1 MPELLQLALLI
12 AILLPTGKLVASLC
26 ARFGIPPIIGELLV
40 GIAAGPGGLA
50 IFHFGLF
57 REGHATNAFM
67 LLAQVGGLVLMF
79 VAGLETDIDRMREAG
94 VTAFLVALSGV
105 IWPFAL
111 GAGIGHLLGLG
122 WNAALFLG
130 GALTATSV
138 SISARTLM
146 DGGHMSTPEASVILG
161 AAVIDD
167 VMGLFVLAFLTASLS
182 TTGESFGIATQASSF
197 FQRHFTFAAV
207 HPLLL
212 QMTLTSLSVLAFFVV
227 GYGAAKRWLDPLI
240 LQMRKLSANEAVTS
254 CVLALVLVYAI
265 FAEWLGSV
273 AGITGAYLLGYVF
286 AGSKFKGDVERTF
299 AALGHGLLIPLFFV
313 SIGLTSNF
321 RSLGGHWALLGIIFF
336 IAVISKMIGCG
347 LAAMA
352 RGMGWVPSLRIGCG
366 MVSRGEVGL
375 IVAAMAVKAAV
386 FNQTEVAMIVT
397 VVLLT
402 TLVTPLMLRGAFHL
416 RSAEDD
422 EDITGGLE
430 DYFDSSASEE
440 AFSENENA
448 HTDSSS
454 STYSARHDSLP
465 FDRGDRIERYRQTGA
480 SIADLVSLEPPP
492 SG

>member
-12 AILLPTGKLVASLC
+12 AILLPAGKIVASFC
-26 ARFGIPPIIGELLV
+26 ARFGVPPIIGELLV

-57 REGHATNAFM
+57 RGGHAASAFM

-79 VAGLETDIDRMREAG
+79 VAGLETDIDRMREG
-94 VTAFLVALSGV
+94 GGTAFLVALSGV
-105 IWPFAL
+105 IWPFML
-111 GAGIGHLLGLG
+111 GAGAGHLLGLG

-167 VMGLFVLAFLTASLS
+167 VMGLFVLAFLTAWISGS
-182 TTGESFGIATQASSF
+182 ADSFGIATQTSNF
-197 FQRHFTFAAV
+197 FQRHSALAAH
-207 HPLLL
+207 HPLIVQMLL
-212 QMTLTSLSVLAFFVV
+212 ISLSVALFFVV

-240 LQMRKLSANEAVTS
+240 LQMRKLSSNEAVTS
-254 CVLALVLVYAI
+254 CVLALVLIYAI
-265 FAEWLGSV
+265 LAEWLGSV

-286 AGSKFKGDVERTF
+286 AGSKFKADVERTF

-321 RSLGGHWALLGIIFF
+321 RALGGHWVLLGIIFF
-336 IAVISKMIGCG
+336 IAVISKMFGCG

-352 RGMGWVPSLRIGCG
+352 RGMGWVPGLRIGCG

-375 IVAAMAVKAAV
+375 IVAAMAVKASV
-386 FNQTEVAMIVT
+386 FKQSEVALIVT

-416 RSAEDD
+416 KYEDD
-422 EDITGGLE
+422 ENLSGGLE
-430 DYFDSSASEE
+430 DFLEVSMAEEPFTDADELDSGAIRSL
-440 AFSENENA
+440 
-448 HTDSSS
+448 
-454 STYSARHDSLP
+454 SAR
-465 FDRGDRIERYRQTGA
+465 RGPA
-480 SIADLVSLEPPP
+480 SRDILTAPLLK
-492 SG
+492 